1 MNSVSGFGLI
11 LMLIVAV
18 SFLIVVAT
26 IISVVR
32 SGDKLT
38 SFEKKILVFVAVALC
53 LLVAGLYITSNLSLF
68 LALIG

>member
-38 SFEKKILVFVAVALC
+38 SFEKKILVFVAVSLC
-53 LLVAGLYITSNLSLF
+53 LLVVGLYITSNRSLF